1 MPTNDF
7 VKTLAG
13 DLLNLDVSTI
23 IRENT
28 TNSKMPS
35 VRRMAI
41 MQIADS
47 YRSKMVEIGVA
58 VRATDEATAA
68 PKGEHAPFLLRWRFA
83 GEWSFVEIN
92 NAAKHGV
99 PLLRARQKAAEDAKD
114 KQRIEERINLLTRFQ
129 AQSSSM
135 IGMYKTRRRLY
146 ADEIKAKKEDF
157 STERPPK
164 DGVAPY
170 ASHTASQ
177 GWNNDI
183 SIRDINETDDMEL
196 SPDNLTLV
204 RKTWEIGSQRVYLQT
219 VVQIDG
225 DVTSYITRDFIK
237 LPENVKSLVLN
248 IHNDSVASSTK
259 MWTMLFNTVANI
271 AGQALGS
278 MFGGGGK
285 K

>member
-1 MPTNDF
+1 MNDF

-28 TNSKMPS
+28 ANSKMPS

-47 YRSKMVEIGVA
+47 YREKMIELGVCL
-58 VRATDEATAA
+58 RANDEGTNVPDADD
-68 PKGEHAPFLLRWRFA
+68 PNAPFLLQWRYA
-83 GEWSFVEIN
+83 GEWSFIEIN
-92 NAAKHGV
+92 MAAKYGMT
-99 PLLRARQKAAEDAKD
+99 LLKRKKQAAEDQKE
-114 KQRIEERINLLTRFQ
+114 RIKLEQDINLLNRFQ
-129 AQSSSM
+129 AQSFNI

-146 ADEIKAKKEDF
+146 EAEIKAGQTDF
-157 STERPPK
+157 SQSKPEPLTEN
-164 DGVAPY
+164 GPY
-170 ASHTASQ
+170 PSHTDSK

-183 SIRDINETDDMEL
+183 SIRDINHTEDMEL

-204 RKTWEIGSQRVYLQT
+204 RKTWEIGSQRVVLQT

-259 MWTMLFNTVANI
+259 MWTMLFDTVAKI

-278 MFGGGGK
+278 LFGNK
-285 K
+285 KK

>member
-1 MPTNDF
+1 MNDF

-13 DLLNLDVSTI
+13 DLLNLDVTTI

-47 YRSKMVEIGVA
+47 YRAKMIEIGVA
-58 VRATDEATAA
+58 VRATEDTKER
-68 PKGEHAPFLLRWRFA
+68 PSGEGAPFLLRWRYA

-99 PLLRARQKAAEDAKD
+99 PIIRKRQKATDDPKE
-114 KQRIEERINLLTRFQ
+114 KQKLEERINLLTRFQ
-129 AQSSSM
+129 AQSSNM
-135 IGMYKTRRRLY
+135 IGMFKTRRRLF
-146 ADEIKAKKEDF
+146 ADQIKSGKEGY
-157 STERPPK
+157 STERPSLEGFLPQ
-164 DGVAPY
+164 D
-170 ASHTASQ
+170 SHLSSH

-183 SIRDINETDDMEL
+183 SIRDINEVEDMEL

-237 LPENVKSLVLN
+237 LPENLKSLVLN

-259 MWTMLFNTVANI
+259 MWTMLFDTVAKI

-278 MFGGGGK
+278 LFGGNK

>member
-1 MPTNDF
+1 MNDF

-28 TNSKMPS
+28 SNSKMPS
-35 VRRMAI
+35 VRRMGI

-47 YRSKMVEIGVA
+47 YRGKMIEMGVCK
-58 VRATDEATAA
+58 RATDETTEA
-68 PKGEHAPFLLRWRFA
+68 PAGDNAPFLLRWRYA

-92 NAAKHGV
+92 NAAKNGV
-99 PLLRARQKAAEDAKD
+99 PILRAKQKLADDSKAKQ
-114 KQRIEERINLLTRFQ
+114 KIEENIQLLTRFQ
-129 AQSSSM
+129 AQSFNL
-135 IGMYKTRRRLY
+135 IGMFKTRRRLY
-146 ADEIKAKKEDF
+146 KEEIAAAKEDY
-157 STERPPK
+157 SVERPSA
-164 DGVAPY
+164 DGFGPH
-170 ASHTASQ
+170 ASHTSSQ

-183 SIRDINETDDMEL
+183 SIRDINLTDDMDL
-196 SPDNLTLV
+196 APDNLTLV

-219 VVQIDG
+219 VIQIDG

-248 IHNDSVASSTK
+248 IHNDSVSSATK
-259 MWTMLFNTVANI
+259 MWTMLFDTVAKI

-278 MFGGGGK
+278 LFGGGNK